1 VVKRKSNYLVGTLIS
16 MVEGTM
22 VFSNL
27 LENFVS
33 QMEVLEHCGHT
44 YFNGK

>member
-1 VVKRKSNYLVGTLIS
+1 VLKGKSKNLVGTLIS

-27 LENFVS
+27 LETFVS
-33 QMEVLEHCGHT
+33 QM
-44 YFNGK
+44 

>member
-1 VVKRKSNYLVGTLIS
+1 VLKRKSKNLVDTLIS

-33 QMEVLEHCGHT
+33 QMEVLEHCGYT